1 MCRSKFHNIQ
11 KQNKQNK
18 YINTRIS
25 PHPTGEMYHFSSE
38 HLIRSCPL
46 PKSMFSHK
54 SADNLTIKSS
64 KFEPLS
70 SLLKRNKKHLE
81 YSIMEKMIESI
92 GRQLHHLEMENKGIS
107 SFNLDDITV
116 FYTDPASTATATD
129 ATATAT
135 ATDATA
141 TDATATATATAT
153 IHFAIT
159 NDDKIHDIDDEQQL
173 IIATPYHKEYT
184 ATAAT
189 TKNIAFHSPEF
200 KEFVDKKTIPYK
212 LHFKSGY
219 YSFGLLCLYCYVSRN
234 AATATATAT
243 ATAALEQVLAPIVNT
258 KIYWFFKWVLQEHPS
273 ERRYICV

>member
-1 MCRSKFHNIQ
+1 
-11 KQNKQNK
+11 
-18 YINTRIS
+18 
-25 PHPTGEMYHFSSE
+25 MYHFSSE

-46 PKSMFSHK
+46 PKSMLSHK
-54 SADNLTIKSS
+54 SADNLTIKSA

-70 SLLKRNKKHLE
+70 LFLKRNKKHLE
-81 YSIMEKMIESI
+81 YSMMEKLIESI
-92 GRQLHHLEMENKGIS
+92 GRQLHHLEVENKGIS

-116 FYTDPASTATATD
+116 FYATTTDTTDTTDTDTTAAAAAAAD
-129 ATATAT
+129 
-135 ATDATA
+135 
-141 TDATATATATAT
+141 

-184 ATAAT
+184 ATTAT
-189 TKNIAFHSPEF
+189 AKNLAFHSPEF
-200 KEFVDKKTIPYK
+200 KEFVDKKTLPYK

-234 AATATATAT
+234 AADADAAIAATAIA
-243 ATAALEQVLAPIVNT
+243 AALEQLLAPIVNT
-258 KIYWFFKWVLQEHPS
+258 KIYWFLKWVLQEHPS

>member
-1 MCRSKFHNIQ
+1 
-11 KQNKQNK
+11 
-18 YINTRIS
+18 
-25 PHPTGEMYHFSSE
+25 MYHFSSE

-116 FYTDPASTATATD
+116 FYADATD
-129 ATATAT
+129 ATAT

-141 TDATATATATAT
+141 TDTATAT

-200 KEFVDKKTIPYK
+200 KEFVDKKTLPYK

-234 AATATATAT
+234 AATAATA
-243 ATAALEQVLAPIVNT
+243 ATASALEQVLAPIVNT
-258 KIYWFFKWVLQEHPS
+258 KIYWFLKWVLQEHPS

>member
-1 MCRSKFHNIQ
+1 M
-11 KQNKQNK
+11 
-18 YINTRIS
+18 
-25 PHPTGEMYHFSSE
+25 
-38 HLIRSCPL
+38 L
-46 PKSMFSHK
+46 SHK

-70 SLLKRNKKHLE
+70 LFLKRNKKHLE

-92 GRQLHHLEMENKGIS
+92 GRQLHHLEVENKGIS

-116 FYTDPASTATATD
+116 FYADTATATD
-129 ATATAT
+129 TADTADT
-135 ATDATA
+135 A
-141 TDATATATATAT
+141 

-173 IIATPYHKEYT
+173 MITTPYHKEYT
-184 ATAAT
+184 VTTATA
-189 TKNIAFHSPEF
+189 KNLAFHSPEF
-200 KEFVDKKTIPYK
+200 KEFVDKKTLPYK

-234 AATATATAT
+234 AATAADA
-243 ATAALEQVLAPIVNT
+243 AALEPLLAPIVNT
-258 KIYWFFKWVLQEHPS
+258 KIYWFLKWVLQEHPS

>member
-1 MCRSKFHNIQ
+1 
-11 KQNKQNK
+11 
-18 YINTRIS
+18 
-25 PHPTGEMYHFSSE
+25 MYHFSSE

-70 SLLKRNKKHLE
+70 LFLKRNKKHLE

-116 FYTDPASTATATD
+116 FYTDTAATTATATTAATD
-129 ATATAT
+129 TTTTDTATT
-135 ATDATA
+135 A
-141 TDATATATATAT
+141 

-159 NDDKIHDIDDEQQL
+159 NEDKIHDIDDEQQL
-173 IIATPYHKEYT
+173 VIATPYHKEYT
-184 ATAAT
+184 AATTTA

-234 AATATATAT
+234 AADAT

-258 KIYWFFKWVLQEHPS
+258 KIYWFLKWVLHEHPS